1 MITIKFSNN
10 MQAIVDSKYLDII
23 TRGMEKAAAM
33 EAAAIKYLEEKNGGK
48 YPNVKT
54 SGR

>member
-1 MITIKFSNN
+1 MNP
-10 MQAIVDSKYLDII
+10 KYLDAI

-48 YPNVKT
+48 YPEIKKQ
-54 SGR
+54 